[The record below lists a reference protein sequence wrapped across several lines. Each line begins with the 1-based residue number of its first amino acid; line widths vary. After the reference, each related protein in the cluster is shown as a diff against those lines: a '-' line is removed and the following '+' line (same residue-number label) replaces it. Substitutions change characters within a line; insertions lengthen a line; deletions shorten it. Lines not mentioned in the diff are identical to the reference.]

1 MNESNMMKY
10 LESADYIRERISISP
25 KVGIILGSGLG
36 KLADSITDKEVIPY
50 AQIPNF
56 LLSTAPGHQG
66 NLIAGRLG
74 GKEVICMQ
82 GRFHYY
88 EGYGMEQVTFPI
100 RVFKLL
106 GVEVLFVS
114 NAAGGIN
121 PKLKVGDL
129 MIIKDHINLLPNP
142 LIGPNHEEF
151 GTRFPDMTRVY
162 DKELIKICEDM
173 AEIRG
178 IPVRHGVYV
187 GSTGPTFETPAEY
200 KFFKTIGADATG
212 MSTVP
217 EVIVARHC
225 GLRVFGMSVITNE
238 AHDFAEDFVND
249 GADVIVKADAA
260 AEKMSTLF
268 VDIVANM

>member
-1 MNESNMMKY
+1 MNESNMKKY

-225 GLRVFGMSVITNE
+225 GLRIFGMSVITNE
-238 AHDFAEDFVND
+238 AHDFAEDFVNA

-268 VDIVANM
+268 VDIIANM